1 MAWNPSP
8 EVAALR
14 DYSKTFGDDY
24 LILVHINTATNK
36 LGFVS
41 YGATKAKCKRAAE
54 LAEVARRAVENE
66 IIAEG
71 LE

>member
-8 EVAALR
+8 EVAVLR
-14 DYSKTFGDDY
+14 DYSAKFGDDY

-54 LAEVARRAVENE
+54 LAEVARQAVENE